1 MNSLTETKTETEMFV
16 ERKTETKTEKH
27 KLKKLTE
34 TETEFIKRKISVLKK
49 NFVFG
54 RPLSFVA
61 VYSRSQ
67 KELWL
72 FMTGIRLFEAARR
85 AIVFL
90 TFVSVIVHQ

>member
-1 MNSLTETKTETEMFV
+1 MLKGK
-16 ERKTETKTEKH
+16 RKRKRKKH
-27 KLKKLTE
+27 RLKKLTE
-34 TETEFIKRKISVLKK
+34 TETEFIKRKISVLRK
-49 NFVFG
+49 NFEFG

-72 FMTGIRLFEAARR
+72 FMTGIRQFEAVRR

-90 TFVSVIVHQ
+90 TFVSVIVHK